1 MAWQFNN
8 TEPVFLQIAN
18 KLRTDILNGKYSPD
32 EQIPSVRQLA
42 FDASVNPNTMQKALT
57 FLEEEGLLYTRGT
70 VGRFVTSD
78 SSVID
83 NARERVKRSTVRTWL
98 TSAKALGISTQ
109 ELINYI
115 KEEDTL

>member
-8 TEPVFLQIAN
+8 TEPVFVQIAN
-18 KLRTDILNGKYSPD
+18 RLRIDIINGKYHPD

-42 FDASVNPNTMQKALT
+42 FDASVNPNTMQKALAS
-57 FLEEEGLLYTRGT
+57 LEEEGLLCSRGT
-70 VGRFVTSD
+70 VGRFVTADMSL
-78 SSVID
+78 I
-83 NARERVKRSTVRTWL
+83 NGARERVRRRAVRDWL
-98 TSAKALGISTQ
+98 ATARTLGISTE